1 VSGPM
6 DSCPVNEQAA
16 AWALHA
22 LEPDEEASVLRHL
35 PTCPSC
41 RAVAADAEEVL
52 ARMGAAV
59 EQVDPPPS
67 LRSSLMA
74 EVANTPQYG
83 RPTPPQQRPAT
94 SGADTARHRSSSS
107 RPADSRPSRS
117 AGRPRRGRRLVAAA
131 VALVGVLAIGGLA
144 ARTVQLQQ
152 QRDTEVAQT
161 QTLND
166 LLGQLGRPGSRYAL
180 LAPENGSTVAAV
192 VVADGQRQVFSLGL
206 PTNSVDRDTYV
217 LWGLPD
223 KGNPEPLGTFD
234 VAGTGPDART
244 VGASATADSFGKYAI
259 SIEPGRTAPAIPT
272 TVVAVGAVEA

>member
-1 VSGPM
+1 VSGPEM
-6 DSCPVNEQAA
+6 DGCPVNEQAA

-22 LEPDEEASVLRHL
+22 LEPDEEAAVLRHL

-41 RAVAADAEEVL
+41 RAVVADAEDVL

-59 EQVDPPPS
+59 EQVEPPPS

-74 EVANTPQYG
+74 EVAETPQYG

-94 SGADTARHRSSSS
+94 ETARHRSTSTS
-107 RPADSRPSRS
+107 RPTDSRPSRA

-144 ARTVQLQQ
+144 VRTVQLQE
-152 QRDTEVAQT
+152 QRDTEIAQA

-166 LLGQLGRPGSRYAL
+166 LVAQLGRPGSHYAL

-192 VVADGQRQVFSLGL
+192 VVADGQRQVFSLDL
-206 PTNSVDRDTYV
+206 PANSVDRDTYV
-217 LWGLPD
+217 LWGLPNS
-223 KGNPEPLGTFD
+223 GNPEPLGTFD
-234 VAGTGPDART
+234 VAGTGPDAHT
-244 VGASATADSFGKYAI
+244 VGAAAAGDNFGKYAI
-259 SIEPGRTAPAIPT
+259 SIEPGRTAPAVPT
-272 TVVAVGAVEA
+272 TVVAVGAVTA

>member
-1 VSGPM
+1 M

-74 EVANTPQYG
+74 KVADTPQYG

-94 SGADTARHRSSSS
+94 SGTDTARHRSPSSS
-107 RPADSRPSRS
+107 RPADSRPSRA
-117 AGRPRRGRRLVAAA
+117 AGRPRRSRRLIAAA

-144 ARTVQLQQ
+144 VRTVQLQQ
-152 QRDTEVAQT
+152 QRDTEIAQT
-161 QTLND
+161 QTLNE

-234 VAGTGPDART
+234 VAGAGPDART
-244 VGASATADSFGKYAI
+244 VGASAGADSFGKYAI